1 MPAGHARRAAAAVI
15 GRNVWVPCAV
25 VSYNRSY
32 QATPCVGCQPG
43 TYSPA
48 GAVQCT
54 LCELGRYDHDQVR
67 GST

>member
-1 MPAGHARRAAAAVI
+1 MFGCRVLCPY
-15 GRNVWVPCAV
+15 
-25 VSYNRSY
+25 VSYRS